1 MSESRADRNR
11 RDKARRYA
19 ARVEVDGR
27 LVAVK
32 AKRHG
37 MASTYDN
44 HGCRCEPCCA
54 AARERNTPY
63 RRELRRTDPDFR
75 RRANE
80 ATRRYT
86 ARKRAESKETA

>member
-1 MSESRADRNR
+1 MTDRAERLK
-11 RDKARRYA
+11 RDKERRYA

-32 AKRHG
+32 AREHG
-37 MASTYDN
+37 TVSTRSN
-44 HGCRCEPCCA
+44 HGCECEPCKA

-63 RRELRRTDPDFR
+63 RRELRRSDPDFR

-80 ATRRYT
+80 ASRRYR
-86 ARKRAESKETA
+86 ARKCEAGETS